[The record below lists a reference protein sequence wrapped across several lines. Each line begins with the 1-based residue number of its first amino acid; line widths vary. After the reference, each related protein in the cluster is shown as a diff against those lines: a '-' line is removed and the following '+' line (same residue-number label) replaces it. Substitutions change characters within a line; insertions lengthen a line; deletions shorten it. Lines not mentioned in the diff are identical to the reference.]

1 MVKLYEKLK
10 KIKQNKFKNIQTPT
24 HSTLYLS
31 DNNIELEING
41 IPSSI
46 ILTFTGTGNFIKKLP
61 IDIKAKVSKRN
72 ILISNTFLKE
82 MPKLI
87 FRYLGDIKIYDCQIM
102 NFDGTKI
109 RAEIK
114 NNQIEGIFNQS
125 KTKMEDDTLRLIED
139 SKPIDRRTGRT
150 GLISPIFNASKA
162 DIYGKFQKYGKKD
175 IDKISSVIKQFATI
189 KSEYNPVLQQSQDSP
204 IMQIEDLQNIP
215 TNIQTTSTD
224 LIQTQDTITS
234 IESSVDAVE
243 FQEIKRTNY
252 REEE

>member
-82 MPKLI
+82 MPRLI

-114 NNQIEGIFNQS
+114 NNQI
-125 KTKMEDDTLRLIED
+125 
-139 SKPIDRRTGRT
+139 
-150 GLISPIFNASKA
+150 
-162 DIYGKFQKYGKKD
+162 
-175 IDKISSVIKQFATI
+175 
-189 KSEYNPVLQQSQDSP
+189 
-204 IMQIEDLQNIP
+204 
-215 TNIQTTSTD
+215 
-224 LIQTQDTITS
+224 
-234 IESSVDAVE
+234 
-243 FQEIKRTNY
+243 
-252 REEE
+252 